1 MNILKN
7 YGLSIIVYTLSI
19 IVLICIVSLIFAY
32 SNINDRYIETG
43 IFASLAISAFLSSVV
58 LCRKIK
64 KKGIIHGILINSIC
78 MVALYIISCIL
89 NNSVTFSNTFLI
101 YLAISILS
109 GIVGGILGVNI

>member
-7 YGLSIIVYTLSI
+7 YGLSIVVYTLSI
-19 IVLICIVSLIFAY
+19 IILICIVALVFAY

-43 IFASLAISAFLSSVV
+43 IYASLSISAFLSSVI

-64 KKGIIHGILINSIC
+64 KKGLIHGILINIIC
-78 MVALYIISCIL
+78 MLALYIISCIL
-89 NNSVTFSNTFLI
+89 NGSVTYSNTFLI